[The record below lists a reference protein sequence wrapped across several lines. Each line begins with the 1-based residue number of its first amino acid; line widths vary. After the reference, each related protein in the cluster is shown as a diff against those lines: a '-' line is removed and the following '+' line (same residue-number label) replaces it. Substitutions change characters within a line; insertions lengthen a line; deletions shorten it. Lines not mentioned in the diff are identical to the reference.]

1 LNSSIKSFD
10 AAKLETLLQYV
21 KYDWKNIN
29 EKKIAYKFP
38 NVSAEIL
45 STGNDKISD
54 FFSTRSSTKLVHL
67 DFLLQFFVDQQ
78 FSSEPYNYTRSGYIC
93 KILNNLVLNK
103 AGVFESYLLKRDD
116 YLSALIASCHCKS
129 AATTVLN
136 IITLISTNVQTPM
149 MIAAAAG
156 VIDNKNEVCTSNVI
170 ADAVEQTLK
179 DRIKVFTEIIE
190 TCINSA
196 SKEDQLDLHSN
207 LAWIIMQVLSKNTS
221 DRSTFVR
228 VFLEKLPQIVDIFAS
243 TFEMPANNKLGNVF
257 LVILELMS
265 KDYIQGKDKEDQHQ
279 EVNSSSYCL
288 AELPTYLV
296 KCFNALTQ
304 CMESIKNADKSGHFT
319 HTFSTEIHKL
329 NPRIYKVLE
338 AANVAFNLYITR
350 PEFVREVIL
359 SSSLPKYAF
368 SFLTDY
374 PFNNIL
380 HNQIKKM
387 LFLILEKGS
396 EDLIDFFFA
405 NNENFFQFINN
416 LTANKHINLGQGKKI
431 KHGFIGQT
439 ITIVNALKSKSTKG
453 NQKMAESILIR

>member
-1 LNSSIKSFD
+1 M
-10 AAKLETLLQYV
+10 

-67 DFLLQFFVDQQ
+67 DFLFQFFVDQQ

-103 AGVFESYLLKRDD
+103 AGVFEAYVLKRED
-116 YLSALIASCHCKS
+116 YLTALIGSCHCKS

-170 ADAVEQTLK
+170 ADVVEQTLK
-179 DRIKVFTEIIE
+179 DRVKVFSEVIE
-190 TCINSA
+190 TCIKSA
-196 SKEDQLDLHSN
+196 NIEEQLDLHSN

-221 DRSTFVR
+221 DRATFVK
-228 VFLEKLPQIVDIFAS
+228 VFLEKLPQIVDLFAS
-243 TFEMPANNKLGNVF
+243 TFEMPANNKLGNMF

-265 KDYIQGKDKEDQHQ
+265 KDYIQGKDKQDSNQ
-279 EVNSSSYCL
+279 EANATSYCL
-288 AELPTYLV
+288 ENLPTYLA
-296 KCFNALTQ
+296 KCFTALSKAV
-304 CMESIKNADKSGHFT
+304 ESKKKADKSCHFT

-329 NPRIYKVLE
+329 NQRVYKVLE
-338 AANVAFNLYITR
+338 ATNVALNLYITR
-350 PEFVREVIL
+350 PEFVQEVIF
-359 SSSLPKYAF
+359 SSDFPKYVF

-387 LFLILEKGS
+387 LFLVLEKGS
-396 EDLIDFFFA
+396 DDLIDLFFA
-405 NNENFFQFINN
+405 NNENFFKFINS
-416 LTANKHINLGQGKKI
+416 LTANKYINLGQGKKI

-439 ITIVNALKSKSTKG
+439 ITIIHAIKSKNTKG
-453 NQKMAESILIR
+453 IQKMADSFLIR